1 MIIPKFFI
9 FTKYFSTTLF
19 LFICR
24 HNICCK
30 LTNTNKNNNGIDTK
44 YDKHQIIDEISFP
57 RIIIVQYIIKPT

>member
-1 MIIPKFFI
+1 
-9 FTKYFSTTLF
+9 LF

-24 HNICCK
+24 HNVCCK
-30 LTNTNKNNNGIDTK
+30 LTNTNKKINNGIDTK